1 MWVFKTLQ
9 CDPHS
14 LSTLLKTV
22 SGLLFNCMMTIHIGK
37 LLIRKRLTASLFH
50 NHSKQ
55 VFQFIILKSGDRL
68 WINSKSHIKIFSIL
82 GCLREFRLQHR
93 AYKKD
98 NNSSQ
103 FIISSLPNSL
113 IARSRHS
120 LFRKFPS
127 TKMKLMLNTSSI
139 ILIMQEDVTC
149 VKTVQSINQIR
160 PWTKQLNSIAFIEGI
175 KSRLRVCCSRPCR
188 NIDLRHPQSA
198 LTTHKSTNPHRSPIN
213 KRCWDTT
220 FNRILK

>member
-1 MWVFKTLQ
+1 LTWVFKTLQ
-9 CDPHS
+9 CGPHS
-14 LSTLLKTV
+14 LNTLLKTV
-22 SGLLFNCMMTIHIGK
+22 SGLLSNCMMTIHIGK
-37 LLIRKRLTASLFH
+37 FTKRLTALLSH

-55 VFQFIILKSGDRL
+55 VFLFIILKSRGRL
-68 WINSKSHIKIFSIL
+68 WINSKSHIKTFSTL
-82 GCLREFRLQHR
+82 GFLKAYRLQHR

-127 TKMKLMLNTSSI
+127 TKMKLMLNTLTI

-160 PWTKQLNSIAFIEGI
+160 P
-175 KSRLRVCCSRPCR
+175 
-188 NIDLRHPQSA
+188 
-198 LTTHKSTNPHRSPIN
+198 
-213 KRCWDTT
+213 
-220 FNRILK
+220 